1 MIVHRRWGA
10 RPPRSS
16 TARSNRRISSQPAAG
31 PHFDLHWL
39 TTNIDEKD
47 VVYGGADKLRF
58 AIKEAERRH
67 SPKAIF
73 VLASCTSGI
82 IGEDIEGIVSE
93 VQEEVN
99 ATIVPVHCEG
109 IRSRIIQT
117 AYDAFWHGVLKYL
130 VKKDVPKQPDLVNI
144 ASMLSYTWQDRLE
157 ITRLLGK
164 LGLRPNFIPDSP
176 RWSSSRSSARR
187 R

>member
-47 VVYGGADKLRF
+47 WSTRADKLRF

-67 SPKAIF
+67 SPKAI
-73 VLASCTSGI
+73 LRARLLHPASSARTSK
-82 IGEDIEGIVSE
+82 DSE
-93 VQEEVN
+93 RGAEEVN

-117 AYDAFWHGVLKYL
+117 AYDAFWHGV
-130 VKKDVPKQPDLVNI
+130 P
-144 ASMLSYTWQDRLE
+144 
-157 ITRLLGK
+157 
-164 LGLRPNFIPDSP
+164 
-176 RWSSSRSSARR
+176 SSIW
-187 R
+187 